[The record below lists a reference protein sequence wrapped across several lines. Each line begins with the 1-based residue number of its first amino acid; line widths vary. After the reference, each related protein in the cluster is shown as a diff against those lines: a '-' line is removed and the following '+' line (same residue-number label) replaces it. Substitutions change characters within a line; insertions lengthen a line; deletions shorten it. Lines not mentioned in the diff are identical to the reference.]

1 MAKKT
6 GILLAAVALCVACAF
21 CFAACGEETDGSPT
35 DSSSSESSFEASVH
49 TVTFV
54 QDGRADIV
62 KTVKEGESLTYIPEP
77 VSEKGYTIVWDR
89 MDFSSVTENITVTTI
104 KTPNVYTITY
114 NLGINKNA
122 SLSEKTQ
129 SVTYGQPFTLPTPEY
144 NGSAKF
150 LGWYEAG
157 DNGKATD
164 EKVENGT
171 YQWAQDVTIVAVWQE
186 WSGVVN

>member
-1 MAKKT
+1 MREKISLLTVAA
-6 GILLAAVALCVACAF
+6 ILVICAFAFVACSDVSN
-21 CFAACGEETDGSPT
+21 GKNSNQSPA
-35 DSSSSESSFEASVH
+35 ESVAY

-54 QDGRADIV
+54 QDGKPDVV
-62 KTVKEGESLTYIPEP
+62 KRVKDGESLTDIPQP

-89 MDFSSVTENITVTTI
+89 TDFSSVTENITVTTI

-144 NGSAKF
+144 N
-150 LGWYEAG
+150 
-157 DNGKATD
+157 
-164 EKVENGT
+164 
-171 YQWAQDVTIVAVWQE
+171 
-186 WSGVVN
+186 